1 MEVRSLHLHLSPYL
15 LAIFVPFQYISNMAK
30 LVNRQ
35 NFMAKI
41 KDKGLGI
48 FTTRDVQVLFNV
60 SKVSSS
66 FLLHRYNKAGF
77 IVRIKRGLYA
87 FPDAM
92 PPELYLANKLYAP
105 SYISCEF
112 ALSYHGIIPETV
124 YEITSISSKATR
136 RFEKLGKI
144 YSYRHIRKSAFTGYN
159 IVKQRGYSFLMADP
173 EKAFVD
179 TLYYRVLFGNSP
191 LSRFNK
197 EKINQEKALQYAKLF
212 ENRKLVGILR
222 RTFL

>member
-1 MEVRSLHLHLSPYL
+1 
-15 LAIFVPFQYISNMAK
+15 MAK

-41 KDKGLGI
+41 KDTGLGI
-48 FTTRDVQVLFNV
+48 FTTRDVQTLFSV

-77 IVRIKRGLYA
+77 IIRIKRGLYA
-87 FPDAM
+87 FPDAV
-92 PPELYLANKLYAP
+92 PPESYLANKLYAP
-105 SYISCEF
+105 SYISREF
-112 ALSYHGIIPETV
+112 ALSYYGIIPEMV
-124 YEITSISSKATR
+124 YEMTSISTKATR

-144 YSYRHIRKSAFTGYN
+144 YSYRHIRKEAFTGYN
-159 IVKQRGYSFLMADP
+159 IIKQQGYSFLIADP

-179 TLYYRVLFGNSP
+179 TLYYRVLFGKKP

-197 EKINQEKALQYAKLF
+197 EKINLKKALQYAKLF
-212 ENRKLVGILR
+212 ENRKLIAIL
-222 RTFL
+222 TTIFQ

>member
-1 MEVRSLHLHLSPYL
+1 
-15 LAIFVPFQYISNMAK
+15 MAK

-41 KDKGLGI
+41 KDTGLGI
-48 FTTRDVQVLFNV
+48 FTARDVQALFSV

-77 IVRIKRGLYA
+77 IIRIKRGLYA

-92 PPELYLANKLYAP
+92 PPESYLANKLYAP
-105 SYISCEF
+105 SYISREF

-124 YEITSISSKATR
+124 YEMTSISTKATR
-136 RFEKLGKI
+136 KFEKLGKI
-144 YSYRHIRKSAFTGYN
+144 YSYRHIRKEAFTGYN
-159 IVKQRGYSFLMADP
+159 VVKQQGYSFLIADP

-179 TLYYRVLFGNSP
+179 TLYYRVLFGKKP

-197 EKINQEKALQYAKLF
+197 EKINLKRALQYAKLF
-212 ENRKLVGILR
+212 DNHKLIAILM
-222 RTFL
+222 TIFQ

>member
-1 MEVRSLHLHLSPYL
+1 MHRRLI
-15 LAIFVPFQYISNMAK
+15 AILVPFQYISNMAK

-41 KDKGLGI
+41 KDTGLGI
-48 FTTRDVQVLFNV
+48 FTARDLQVLFGV

-66 FLLHRYNKAGF
+66 FLLHRYSKAGF
-77 IVRIKRGLYA
+77 ITRIKRGLYV

-92 PPELYLANKLYAP
+92 PPEPYLANRLYAP
-105 SYISCEF
+105 SYITREF

-124 YEITSISSKATR
+124 YEITSVSTKATR
-136 RFEKLGKI
+136 KFEKLGKV
-144 YSYRHIRKSAFTGYN
+144 YSYRHIRKDAFTGYA
-159 IVKQRGYSFLMADP
+159 IVKQQGFSFLMADP

-179 TLYYRVLFGNSP
+179 TLYYRVLFGKKP

-197 EKINQEKALQYAKLF
+197 EKISVKKALQYAKLF
-212 ENRKLVGILR
+212 ENTKLIGMLK
-222 RTFL
+222 RTLQ

>member
-1 MEVRSLHLHLSPYL
+1 
-15 LAIFVPFQYISNMAK
+15 MAK

-41 KDKGLGI
+41 KDTGLGI
-48 FTTRDVQVLFNV
+48 FTARDVQALFSV
-60 SKVSSS
+60 SKVSSR

-77 IVRIKRGLYA
+77 IVRVKRGLYA

-92 PPELYLANKLYAP
+92 PPESYLANKLYAP
-105 SYISCEF
+105 SYLSREF

-124 YEITSISSKATR
+124 YEMTSISPKATR
-136 RFEKLGKI
+136 KFEKLGKI
-144 YSYRHIRKSAFTGYN
+144 YSYRHIRKEAFTGY
-159 IVKQRGYSFLMADP
+159 IVVRQQGYSFLIADP

-179 TLYYRVLFGNSP
+179 TLYYRVLFGKKP

-197 EKINQEKALQYAKLF
+197 DKINLKKALQYAKLF
-212 ENRKLVGILR
+212 ENRKLIAILTT
-222 RTFL
+222 TFQ